1 MQAPLSPRTP
11 QQEQEKKAAPTAPV
25 YKKPA
30 PRPAPIRKPKPVKP
44 KERHADFVIIFEEGG
59 ADSHLQQFISDEE
72 NTGDAVIDDLMYC
85 IEGSIPVI
93 VSSVVLFSVL
103 AASQHSKSSEPLMES
118 LINPD
123 QKITKKEAVN
133 QGISILKKDW
143 SVRINKAK
151 DFTILIPNDSPY
163 GASLTSL
170 GLIERSFDNFWDII
184 KTYQLPPNT
193 ATMYETSI
201 NIQNFANLFDRSSL
215 IRKRFYAT
223 GHGTSQAVT
232 ADAYIAGMNRNQYR
246 ALLELLNNLH
256 TDFLAVS
263 SCFAGGVNLEEM
275 HKDLVAINQQLFSTT
290 SLNYILA
297 INATT
302 DTETETGEDIETFFE
317 NLDIYFKTQKLI
329 YLKQAID
336 ALRSSRANIASIR
349 FPGSNS
355 LFRAMALHKSIQT
368 LTVTELKKYKL
379 QNLQQ
384 GKSIIPLEV
393 RETVLLYPAIIEIPL
408 LLGGGIRLS
417 HFISMINGNAI
428 HVFNEIK
435 GYSLADL
442 VHSFKQ
448 EDTLLHKVFF
458 IKTFSLRDTLLEN
471 VVIESNKGDNSVIIF
486 KVKSHKIPNWNG
498 TYFKLS
504 RKNIL
509 DNTIFQENKVIAH
522 QEALKEIRFL
532 INEAMPT
539 ESALYQATG
548 GQQTISM
555 IQKTVQEMLSPEI
568 PTLKEMPDYSNIL
581 GKQLMDAIMR
591 RQMDA
596 IKDLLASGAN
606 PNYRNAQGSTPLILV
621 PVLFNDKAGVAVIKE
636 LLRYKAD
643 INAQTNDGL
652 TVLMYAVHS
661 NQLAMV
667 QELLKYKPD
676 LLLNWRGNTALDLAR
691 KRGNPQIIKML
702 EEYQNPVVTL
712 PQAPHH
718 QPVVLPDAP
727 TDEPQIKN

>member
-44 KERHADFVIIFEEGG
+44 EERHADFVIIFEEGG
-59 ADSHLQQFISDEE
+59 ADSHLQQFILDEE

-85 IEGSIPVI
+85 IENRIPAI

-103 AASQHSKSSEPLMES
+103 AAGQHSNSTEPLMES

-170 GLIERSFDNFWDII
+170 GLIQRSFDNFWDII

-275 HKDLVAINQQLFSTT
+275 HKDLVTINQQLFSIT

-302 DTETETGEDIETFFE
+302 DAETETGEDIETFFE
-317 NLDIYFKTQKLI
+317 NLDKYFKTQKLI
-329 YLKQAID
+329 YLKQALD
-336 ALRSSRANIASIR
+336 ALRSSRENVASIR

-355 LFRAMALHKSIQT
+355 LFRPFSFDKYTQI
-368 LTVTELKKYKL
+368 LTVAELKKYAL
-379 QNLQQ
+379 QAKQ
-384 GKSIIPLEV
+384 KEKPISPLMV
-393 RETVLLYPAIIEIPL
+393 GETILLYPALIEIPIKL
-408 LLGGGIRLS
+408 VGGVLPSR
-417 HFISMINGNAI
+417 FISMINGNAI
-428 HVFNEIK
+428 HIFQEIE
-435 GYSLADL
+435 GYSFTGLAY
-442 VHSFKQ
+442 SFRQ

-458 IKTFSLRDTLLEN
+458 IKTFSFQDTILEN
-471 VVIESNKGDNSVIIF
+471 VTIQANKGENSIIIF

-498 TYFKLS
+498 KYFKLS
-504 RKNIL
+504 RRNIL

-532 INEAMPT
+532 INEALPT

-606 PNYRNAQGSTPLILV
+606 PNYRNAQGSTPLMLI

-667 QELLKYKPD
+667 QELLKYNPD
-676 LLLNWRGNTALDLAR
+676 LLLQYRGNTALDWAR

-702 EEYQNPVVTL
+702 EEYQNPVITL
-712 PQAPHH
+712 PQAPYH
-718 QPVVLPDAP
+718 QPVILPDAP
-727 TDEPQIKN
+727 THEPQTNN